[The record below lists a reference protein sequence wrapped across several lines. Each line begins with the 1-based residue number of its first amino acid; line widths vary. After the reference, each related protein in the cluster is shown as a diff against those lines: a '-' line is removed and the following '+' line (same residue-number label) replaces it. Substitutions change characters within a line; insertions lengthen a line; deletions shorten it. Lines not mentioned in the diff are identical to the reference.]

1 MEPIS
6 EITGRPHPRGR
17 KKTNDL
23 IVETPSNLI
32 NIKFRS
38 SQSYQFL
45 WPDVTVF
52 FNMLGWKIYAGTID
66 SNLLQSKYKTLWPLK
81 VASDIVLGDSKLTP
95 AIPYHSKKLYFEDP
109 TGKSFH
115 TPVVATHINGRF
127 YIDKGYKKLTACL
140 LANVTSVP
148 CFVLTQTG
156 IKIDGLTEIFGDQE
170 FYDYLRSIS
179 NAVDTPSVGIEFR
192 CHVGQVLVPV
202 IHWLDINEDAGQ
214 RPDWTIWKT
223 ADIELWK
230 DQPRLVLVTK
240 PPLPRGTAK
249 PSKYFKYQW
258 INQTY
263 IDVATAR
270 ACMDNTMCATI
281 FAPDGEITR
290 QLTDALVWLSTDAD
304 CNVVGA
310 VVAEDC
316 AIVYNNNSDLIIN
329 MPPGLI
335 EKK

>member
-1 MEPIS
+1 
-6 EITGRPHPRGR
+6 
-17 KKTNDL
+17 
-23 IVETPSNLI
+23 
-32 NIKFRS
+32 
-38 SQSYQFL
+38 
-45 WPDVTVF
+45 
-52 FNMLGWKIYAGTID
+52 
-66 SNLLQSKYKTLWPLK
+66 
-81 VASDIVLGDSKLTP
+81 
-95 AIPYHSKKLYFEDP
+95 
-109 TGKSFH
+109 
-115 TPVVATHINGRF
+115 
-127 YIDKGYKKLTACL
+127 
-140 LANVTSVP
+140 
-148 CFVLTQTG
+148 
-156 IKIDGLTEIFGDQE
+156 
-170 FYDYLRSIS
+170 
-179 NAVDTPSVGIEFR
+179 
-192 CHVGQVLVPV
+192 V